1 MKPMLLLLIAALL
14 LAFQNSRGA
23 QQPSVPTAVAG
34 YEGKIRALEAAT
46 MAAGAEK
53 GADGYMSFYADD
65 AVELPNGA
73 NALKGKDAIR
83 KTIEF
88 LNDKTIIWHGRPT
101 ILTSL
106 SPAIWHAAT
115 GLLNSAR
122 WTRTASQR
130 PNTDS
135 TSPFGRSK
143 KVDAGKLFS
152 IWASRVPNQKDCGS

>member
-73 NALKGKDAIR
+73 VKLQGKEAIR
-83 KTIEF
+83 KTMEF
-88 LNDKTIIWHGRPT
+88 LNDKNNYLTWTPDHIDVAQSGDLAYSYGTFEFRSMDKDRKPASEHGKYATIWKKQNDGRWKVV
-101 ILTSL
+101 LDMGNA
-106 SPAIWHAAT
+106 SPEPT
-115 GLLNSAR
+115 GLR
-122 WTRTASQR
+122 
-130 PNTDS
+130 
-135 TSPFGRSK
+135 
-143 KVDAGKLFS
+143 
-152 IWASRVPNQKDCGS
+152 